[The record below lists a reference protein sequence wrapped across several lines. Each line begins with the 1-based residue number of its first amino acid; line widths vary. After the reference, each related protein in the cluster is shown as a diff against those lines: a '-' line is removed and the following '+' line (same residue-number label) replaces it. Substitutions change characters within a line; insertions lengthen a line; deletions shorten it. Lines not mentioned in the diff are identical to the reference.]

1 MISVVHA
8 PQRTPSALVIRVLAL
23 LTLTWILGGAPVSSA
38 VADACAYASVGPDGI
53 DAVAVAA

>member
-1 MISVVHA
+1 MHA